1 MAYDNRLNCYQGNS
15 KTIFCSIYD
24 SSNNTMDLTG
34 YSGLFSLK
42 SKVPNSSVIL
52 TKIGVLDSS
61 ALSFTFTLTPID
73 TSLAVGDYF
82 YNIDISSNTEYK
94 TIVADRF
101 SVLDANLK

>member
-1 MAYDNRLNCYQGNS
+1 MAYNNRLKCYQGNS
-15 KTIFCSIYD
+15 KTIFCSVYD

-34 YSGLFSLK
+34 YTGIFSLK
-42 SKVPNSSVIL
+42 PYLPDNPVSL
-52 TKIGVLDSS
+52 QKIGTLDSS
-61 ALSFTFTLTPID
+61 ALSITFSLTPTD

>member
-1 MAYDNRLNCYQGNS
+1 MAYNNRLSCYQGNS
-15 KTIFCSIYD
+15 KIIFCSVYD

-34 YSGLFSLK
+34 YTGIFSLK
-42 SKVPNSSVIL
+42 PYLPESSISL
-52 TKIGVLDSS
+52 QKTGALDPS
-61 ALSFTFTLTPID
+61 ALSFIFSLTPAD

-101 SVLDANLK
+101 SILDANLK